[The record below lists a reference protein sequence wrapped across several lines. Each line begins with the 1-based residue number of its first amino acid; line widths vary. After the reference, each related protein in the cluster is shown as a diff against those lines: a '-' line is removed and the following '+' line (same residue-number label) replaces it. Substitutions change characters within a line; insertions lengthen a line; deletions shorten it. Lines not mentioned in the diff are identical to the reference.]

1 MQGQKKKEVKIYP
14 VSISTKMFRRH
25 LKGVFAPKYNYIY
38 FRSTCVINKFCIS
51 LTCLE
56 FFNSKG
62 HVKFWFF
69 FFFPLPCFFHHVFDI
84 HVLAPFCFKSYLPVF
99 CICFFLMLIE
109 AISQNHFHLAIL
121 IICILVLKTMGHN
134 YEINKK
140 VMFQILTYPCYS
152 ISSENIT

>member
-1 MQGQKKKEVKIYP
+1 MQGQKKKEVKIYL

-62 HVKFWFF
+62 HVKFWFL

-109 AISQNHFHLAIL
+109 AIRWHLTESFPLSYFNYLYFGFENHGSQLWN
-121 IICILVLKTMGHN
+121 
-134 YEINKK
+134 
-140 VMFQILTYPCYS
+140 
-152 ISSENIT
+152 